1 MTHFLNV
8 IYKSSQGGLVF
19 FFLHFFQVKTNYRF
33 SGPGVA
39 IVKEITRLETAAA
52 EQVNE

>member
-1 MTHFLNV
+1 MTHFLNI
-8 IYKSSQGGLVF
+8 IYKSSQGGLV

-39 IVKEITRLETAAA
+39 IVKEISRLETAAA